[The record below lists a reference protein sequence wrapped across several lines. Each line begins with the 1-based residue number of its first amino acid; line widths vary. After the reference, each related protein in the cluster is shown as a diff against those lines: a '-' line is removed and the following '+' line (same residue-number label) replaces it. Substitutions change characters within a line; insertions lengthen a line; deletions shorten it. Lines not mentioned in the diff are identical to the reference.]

1 MGDTAARAFV
11 RVSIPRM
18 TSTPAF
24 DARAFRD
31 AVGRFATGVTVVT
44 THDEDEFRAMTANS
58 FTSVS
63 LDPPLVLICVVKS
76 ASIHE
81 PIASS
86 RRFAINIL
94 GEDQED
100 VSGLFARHGELEE
113 PMGGV
118 PYHLGQLGVPLIEGA
133 LGWLECRLWADYDG
147 GDHTIYVGEVAE
159 IHVERAGGRPLLFF
173 AGGYASMLDGASD

>member
-1 MGDTAARAFV
+1 MA
-11 RVSIPRM
+11 
-18 TSTPAF
+18 STPAF

-44 THDEDEFRAMTANS
+44 THEAGELRAMTANS

-63 LDPPLVLICVVKS
+63 LDPPLVLVCVVKS

-81 PIASS
+81 PIAST
-86 RRFAINIL
+86 RLFAVNIL

-100 VSGLFARHGELEE
+100 VSGLFARHGELDE

-118 PYHLGQLGVPLIEGA
+118 PYHLGRIGAPLIQGA
-133 LGWLECRLWADYDG
+133 LCWIECELWQDYDG
-147 GDHTIYVGEVAE
+147 GDHTIYVGEVVE
-159 IHVERAGGRPLLFF
+159 IHVERADGRPLLFY
-173 AGGYASMLDGASD
+173 AGGYGSLGDSATD